1 MVVAIILIVVVILI
15 ALFLIG
21 AYNGMVRARNKVDEA
36 WSGID
41 VQLKRRH
48 DLIPNLVETVKGYAA
63 HERETFQAVTDA
75 RARAMSASG
84 PAQAGAAEGILSQ
97 ALGRLFAVAEAY
109 PQLRATENFQ
119 QLQAELTN
127 TEDQIAAA
135 RRIYNG
141 NVQAYNTKIQVFPNS
156 IIAGMGG
163 FTAREY
169 FEIEDPGD
177 REPVKVDFS
186 TPPSV
191 ADEAPAAAA
200 AEPPPTAPATDPP
213 PPPASDPPAGT

>member
-1 MVVAIILIVVVILI
+1 MVVAIIVIIVIVLLG
-15 ALFLIG
+15 LFLVG

-84 PAQAGAAEGILSQ
+84 PAQAGAAEGMLSQ

-141 NVQAYNTKIQVFPNS
+141 NVQSYNTRIQVFPNS

-163 FTAREY
+163 FTPREY
-169 FEIEDPGD
+169 FEIEDAAD

-191 ADEAPAAAA
+191 ADTGPAAAP
-200 AEPPPTAPATDPP
+200 EPPPAAPPSTPPAGDPP
-213 PPPASDPPAGT
+213 PAEG

>member
-1 MVVAIILIVVVILI
+1 MVVAIIVIVVIILI

-141 NVQAYNTKIQVFPNS
+141 NVQSYNTKIQVFPNS

-163 FTAREY
+163 FTPREY

-186 TPPSV
+186 TPPSIADTGPV
-191 ADEAPAAAA
+191 AAP
-200 AEPPPTAPATDPP
+200 EPPPTAPATDPP
-213 PPPASDPPAGT
+213 PAGDPPAGT

>member
-1 MVVAIILIVVVILI
+1 MSPGLIILIILI
-15 ALFLIG
+15 AGIALIVFVVVT
-21 AYNGMVRARNKVDEA
+21 YNGMIGSRNMVDQA

-48 DLIPNLVETVKGYAA
+48 DLIPNLVESVKGYAA
-63 HERETFQAVTDA
+63 HERDTFQAVTDA

-84 PAQAGAAEGILSQ
+84 PAASGAAEGILGQ

-119 QLQAELTN
+119 QLQAELSN

-141 NVQAYNTKIQVFPNS
+141 NVQSYNTKIQIFPNS
-156 IIAGMGG
+156 LIAGMGH
-163 FTAREY
+163 FTPREF
-169 FEIEDPGD
+169 FEITDAAD

-186 TPPSV
+186 SPTPEV
-191 ADEAPAAAA
+191 AGDAP
-200 AEPPPTAPATDPP
+200 PPPTAPAGDT
-213 PPPASDPPAGT
+213 PAI

>member
-1 MVVAIILIVVVILI
+1 VIAVLIILAVIVLAVLSVIVI
-15 ALFLIG
+15 
-21 AYNGMVRARNKVDEA
+21 YNGMIRSRNMVDQA

-48 DLIPNLVETVKGYAA
+48 DLIPNLVEVVKGYAA
-63 HERETFQAVTDA
+63 HEQETFQAVTDA
-75 RARAMSASG
+75 RAGAISASG
-84 PAQAGAAEGILSQ
+84 PVASGAAEGVLGQ

-119 QLQAELTN
+119 QLQAELAN

-141 NVQAYNTKIQVFPNS
+141 NVQSYNTRIEVFPNS
-156 IIAGMGG
+156 VIAGMGH
-163 FTAREY
+163 FAPRDF
-169 FEIEDPGD
+169 FEITDAAE

-186 TPPSV
+186 SS
-191 ADEAPAAAA
+191 APAA
-200 AEPPPTAPATDPP
+200 PAT
-213 PPPASDPPAGT
+213 